1 MTLPVIAIVGASG
14 AVGSGALACLIQDNE
29 RYMLR
34 AAYYTRPP
42 QDIDTHRSV
51 CWRRV
56 NVYDELSFTQFCNG
70 CTVVVNTAGPSSLIG
85 DRVARAADKAGAD
98 YVDAYGGRLLTELL
112 QASPLSIK
120 RRVIHSA
127 GIYPGLSE
135 LLPRWLARTHFDNVH
150 TLRGWCGGRE
160 VCSPAAAVDVLAST
174 HQGFGHAGAIWENG
188 SRITNAMAA
197 HADADLPGFAGRVYV
212 QPFLSEELELL
223 GRDLDLRDVRWGN
236 VMASTRALEIIA
248 RWGRRLGAHATAMN
262 TETYRQLQQQAV
274 DELVD
279 TARIDLAGQT
289 AYYRL
294 LIEMEGIRA
303 GTAKRLRAVL
313 KARDSYR
320 VSGAVAAN
328 AASMLVTD
336 PPPPGIYRADCIL
349 DWEKVLR
356 TLRHN
361 RCIDDFTI
369 ASLSAS
375 CCNDG
380 PDQIEEGVL

>member
-1 MTLPVIAIVGASG
+1 
-14 AVGSGALACLIQDNE
+14 
-29 RYMLR
+29 
-34 AAYYTRPP
+34 
-42 QDIDTHRSV
+42 
-51 CWRRV
+51 
-56 NVYDELSFTQFCNG
+56 
-70 CTVVVNTAGPSSLIG
+70 LIG

-98 YVDAYGGRLLTELL
+98 YVDAYGGRLLTELF

-150 TLRGWCGGRE
+150 TLRGWSGGRE
-160 VCSPAAAVDVLAST
+160 ACSPAAAVDVLAST

-188 SRITNAMAA
+188 SRITNAIAA
-197 HADADLPGFAGRVYV
+197 HVDADLPGFAGRVYV

-236 VMASTRALEIIA
+236 VMASTRALDVIA

-262 TETYRQLQQQAV
+262 TEPYRQLQQQAV

-279 TARIDLAGQT
+279 TARLDLAGQT

-320 VSGAVAAN
+320 VSGVVAAN
-328 AASMLVTD
+328 AASVLVTD

-349 DWEKVLR
+349 DWEKLLR
-356 TLRHN
+356 TLQHN
-361 RCIDDFTI
+361 RSIDDFTI

-380 PDQIEEGVL
+380 PGQIEEGVL